1 MVQCRLS
8 GASRYNGGLRN
19 RMFERVSQTGWG
31 AVSSGFASFPLPDG
45 SVNVIVSEAG
55 ENGSAMLEDLRRVSG
70 MSEVGKGRIRVRILP
85 LTGKK
90 SDRFYPNSPYI
101 QVALPSENNDEIRI
115 FLGDYLNCER
125 KLQVQ
130 LLKMVFFQTF
140 FPSLLAGEMFLFH
153 GALAVTESGQ
163 GILLC
168 GPSGVGKSTACRK
181 LAGKMQTLAEDFI
194 LLSKFD
200 GKWFAQAAPT
210 WSVWGFDKEEIVVS
224 DICKIVPLN
233 YMVLLNR
240 GEARLEEFG
249 KYGASLALSA
259 SFNDMTNWQTRAA
272 VVPRDMRRQLRT
284 CAFEGVLDMTKKL
297 SCYRMFSKLDTDI
310 GELLAVLK

>member
-1 MVQCRLS
+1 MLEEGILLFFVVLPTIIAWAVPQLRKRNGNFLITLKTVPVGVLTLYLMDKLITWFYRWFCEYKFENIPKFHFSIRVWIPIVIALLAITVS
-8 GASRYNGGLRN
+8 GWLIHKKFRVESRYN
-19 RMFERVSQTGWG
+19 
-31 AVSSGFASFPLPDG
+31 PLP
-45 SVNVIVSEAG
+45 S
-55 ENGSAMLEDLRRVSG
+55 
-70 MSEVGKGRIRVRILP
+70 
-85 LTGKK
+85 
-90 SDRFYPNSPYI
+90 
-101 QVALPSENNDEIRI
+101 
-115 FLGDYLNCER
+115 
-125 KLQVQ
+125 
-130 LLKMVFFQTF
+130 LLLF